1 MLARRIISQ
10 VAAASRAFRLPGKIV
25 VDRAA
30 LLAQPRP
37 VRSFG
42 TSLRC
47 SATASDSSF
56 EADPAVKAQ
65 EWFDEGNAKWND
77 EDVLGAL
84 DCYEKSAWSKPSGE
98 AYYNIGNCQHLLG
111 KPEAAIESWKKALEL
126 SPTLAEAYVNIANVY
141 ALQLRDFDSAV
152 TNLEEAL
159 KLAPNDGEVRYNF
172 GVILDAMGNL
182 ERAVEQYRLAIRN
195 GVEQAEK
202 NLRNAGAR
210 LLAQEAKRAEE
221 EGKAGTKEEKN

>member
-1 MLARRIISQ
+1 
-10 VAAASRAFRLPGKIV
+10 
-25 VDRAA
+25 
-30 LLAQPRP
+30 
-37 VRSFG
+37 
-42 TSLRC
+42 
-47 SATASDSSF
+47 
-56 EADPAVKAQ
+56 VKAQ
-65 EWFDEGNAKWND
+65 EWFDEGNTKWND
-77 EDVLGAL
+77 EDVMGAL

-141 ALQLRDFDSAV
+141 ALQLRDFDAAV
-152 TNLEEAL
+152 KNLEEAL

-221 EGKAGTKEEKN
+221 E